1 MVEKDQNLSENGL
14 TSDAR
19 SSVPERLILDWS
31 THVTAQQLQTMF
43 PTPSSQG
50 CVEAANNQNPD
61 IDVPRVHNQTATM
74 RNNVH
79 KTDKVEVVKSATKVP
94 RKRKGRSPGREKLRP
109 GKATSWLPKLVVG

>member
-1 MVEKDQNLSENGL
+1 VKCVLNKHCS
-14 TSDAR
+14 TSDTR
-19 SSVPERLILDWS
+19 SSAPVRPILSWS
-31 THVTAQQLQTMF
+31 TQVAASVQQLQSLFRT
-43 PTPSSQG
+43 PTCQG